1 MLSMGGIVVGRIMTT
16 AWFAQ
21 SSAGGSNGGRAGWV
35 VALIIEGIMFALC
48 LIMAV
53 PGSRGKPIS
62 SRAQRARRALPYMA
76 GLMAVT
82 VAQIIIR

>member
-16 AWFAQ
+16 ASAQ
-21 SSAGGSNGGRAGWV
+21 FSVGGANGGRAGWV
-35 VALIIEGIMFALC
+35 IALIIEGIMSALC

-53 PGSRGKPIS
+53 PGSRRKPIS
-62 SRAQRARRALPYMA
+62 SRAQRARRALPYLA
-76 GLMAVT
+76 GLMAVI